1 MATGTATTTTLSDAV
16 KTLYERKLLTRAQ
29 PRLLHT
35 RWAEKPIL
43 TNYGSLEWRKYPALA
58 AKTSALAE
66 ATTPAPDTVTV
77 TKVTVTPVFY
87 GSFLRH
93 SDQLELT
100 SYDPIVAGFSDLL
113 GEQCGLSLD
122 TIARDNYVPS
132 ATVRLSGVAATRG
145 ALAKATDKISYN
157 DIVNAIGA
165 LMAQNALPMENGNY
179 VAIIHPYTWAT
190 MLSDSTIRTVFSY
203 AQVRGD
209 SNPALK
215 GYIGSFMQCDWY
227 VTSNAKVYAG
237 QGAGPSDVY
246 VALFLGKESLG
257 IASIQGATYKDVDM
271 AGTADVTRT
280 GQQTRPVD
288 LIVKP
293 LGSAGTEDPLNQRG
307 TIAWKASQ
315 DSKVLNAYW
324 MVALEHVTNF

>member
-1 MATGTATTTTLSDAV
+1 MATATTTTLSDAV
-16 KTLYERKLLTRAQ
+16 KTLYEKKLLTRAQ

-43 TNYGSLEWRKYPALA
+43 ANYGSLEWRKYPAIA
-58 AKTSALAE
+58 AKTTALVE

-100 SYDPIVAGFSDLL
+100 SYDPIIANFSDIL

-122 TIARDNYVPS
+122 TIARDTYLPS
-132 ATVRLSGVAATRG
+132 ATVRYSGVATIRTG
-145 ALAKATDKISYN
+145 LSKTTDKISYT
-157 DIVNAIGA
+157 DIVNALGA
-165 LMAQNALPMENGNY
+165 LAAQNALPMESGNY
-179 VAIIHPYTWAT
+179 IAIIHPYTWAS
-190 MLSDSTIRTVFSY
+190 MLTDSTIRTVFSY

-209 SNPALK
+209 ANPAMK
-215 GYIGSFMQCDWY
+215 GYIGTFLGCDWY
-227 VTSNAKVYAG
+227 VTSNAKVYTAG
-237 QGAGPSDVY
+237 GAASADVY
-246 VALFLGKESLG
+246 SALFLGKESLG
-257 IASIQGATYKDVDM
+257 IASIQGATYNDVDM
-271 AGTADVTRT
+271 AGTEAYTRT

-324 MVALEHVTNF
+324 MVSLEHVTNF

>member
-1 MATGTATTTTLSDAV
+1 MTTATTTTLADAV

-29 PRLLHT
+29 PRLVYT

-58 AKTSALAE
+58 AKTTSLAE
-66 ATTPAPDTVTV
+66 ATTPAPDTVSV

-100 SYDPIVAGFSDLL
+100 AYDPVVANFSDLL

-122 TIARDNYVPS
+122 TIARDTYVPS

-145 ALAKATDKISYN
+145 ALSKSTDKISYT
-157 DIVNAIGA
+157 DIVNAVGA

-179 VAIIHPYTWAT
+179 IAIIGPQTWAT
-190 MLSDSTIRTVFSY
+190 MLTDSTIRTVFSY

-209 SNPALK
+209 QNPAMK
-215 GYIGSFMQCDWY
+215 GYVGTFLGVDWY
-227 VTSNAKVYAG
+227 VTSNVKVYAG
-237 QGAGPSDVY
+237 AGAASADVY
-246 VALFLGKESLG
+246 TALFLGKESVG

-271 AGTADVTRT
+271 AGTGDYMRT

-315 DSKVLNAYW
+315 DSKVLNSLW
-324 MVALEHVTNF
+324 MVSLEHVTNF